1 MKQQCPDCA
10 SGGVFGVGNGK
21 CSKCYGGGKA
31 GTFADEIAGGK
42 PSCPRC
48 HGTGRCPT
56 CGGSGLVSGSAAATP
71 ERPHAEGRKAP
82 PREVAGSSATPLE
95 SAWFGL
101 CDSSE
106 FIPKHIVDYYVA
118 ALSAE
123 GSHAEIV
130 VGLSDFVG
138 HTCPNCKDEG
148 QFKVH
153 FLGRLEHPACHW
165 AGYMGTGSYIAF
177 QITKILHSGI
187 RAGGSMKEDSDKK
200 GEGGGWI
207 YAIFGFLVVGMFRA
221 ALAVVLIPPHTIVA
235 LCQPKQPKSDVVM
248 RVIVLLVFAATIGIC
263 TYEIDAAS
271 NQQATASQP
280 AGIPSYV
287 TVSRCHACAWAQN
300 WQSDILQPLA
310 RAGFQT
316 VTGLIYRGG
325 GIAQQPPTNWAVD
338 VIVGPFSNDTAART
352 AMRRLI
358 PILRPIASAH
368 MNWNAP
374 DAIGEDQA
382 DFAGYML
389 LIVK

>member
-82 PREVAGSSATPLE
+82 PREVAGSSATSLE

-165 AGYMGTGSYIAF
+165 AGYM
-177 QITKILHSGI
+177 
-187 RAGGSMKEDSDKK
+187 
-200 GEGGGWI
+200 
-207 YAIFGFLVVGMFRA
+207 V
-221 ALAVVLIPPHTIVA
+221 
-235 LCQPKQPKSDVVM
+235 
-248 RVIVLLVFAATIGIC
+248 
-263 TYEIDAAS
+263 
-271 NQQATASQP
+271 
-280 AGIPSYV
+280 
-287 TVSRCHACAWAQN
+287 
-300 WQSDILQPLA
+300 
-310 RAGFQT
+310 
-316 VTGLIYRGG
+316 
-325 GIAQQPPTNWAVD
+325 
-338 VIVGPFSNDTAART
+338 
-352 AMRRLI
+352 
-358 PILRPIASAH
+358 
-368 MNWNAP
+368 
-374 DAIGEDQA
+374 
-382 DFAGYML
+382 
-389 LIVK
+389 